1 LARRPGVVSTSA
13 VLWALAGVLAAV
25 AALLMLLDLDGL
37 KAAVRTVVEQRFPQ
51 SPATTRERVIGP
63 TTTVLV
69 AGGALGL
76 LQVVAARRLHA
87 GRGGARFAL
96 VLLLAV
102 AVVEVVLAVGVVDL
116 AVRVSLLLG
125 VACGL
130 VGAVFMYL
138 PAANLWFA
146 ARSP

>member
-13 VLWALAGVLAAV
+13 ALWALAGVLAAV

-37 KAAVRTVVEQRFPQ
+37 KAAVRTVVEQGFPQ
-51 SPATTRERVIGP
+51 SPVTTRERVIGP
-63 TTTVLV
+63 TATVLV

-76 LQVVAARRLHA
+76 LQVVVARRLHS
-87 GRGGARFAL
+87 GRSGARFAL

-102 AVVEVVLAVGVVDL
+102 AVIEVVLAVGVVDL

>member
-37 KAAVRTVVEQRFPQ
+37 KAAVRTVVEQGFPQ

-63 TTTVLV
+63 TVWVLV
-69 AGGALGL
+69 GGGALGL

-87 GRGGARFAL
+87 GRSGARFAL

-130 VGAVFMYL
+130 VGAVFMYV